1 MQNATYVALSR
12 LIAQQRA
19 MDVIADNIANTG
31 TPAYKAE
38 RVLFSDWLSRQTGAK
53 PPAGG
58 EVIAFTQDRAT
69 WRERQDGTLQHT
81 GNPLDLAIGTDGYF
95 TVSTSQGP
103 RLTRAGRFTLTA
115 NGTITDE
122 SGNPL
127 LDINGQPIRTTMT
140 DTNLQVAGDGTVS
153 SDNGQIARIG
163 VVVPSDPNR
172 ITAEGDSLFRA
183 DVPTTPVA
191 APHITEG
198 AIEQSNVQP
207 VLEMTRMMDAM
218 REFQFVTQFVQAES
232 DRQQSA
238 IDKILPPQS

>member
-1 MQNATYVALSR
+1 
-12 LIAQQRA
+12 
-19 MDVIADNIANTG
+19 MDVIANNIANTG

-38 RVLFSDWLSRQTGAK
+38 RVLFSDWLSRQAGAK
-53 PPAGG
+53 VPAGG
-58 EVIAFTQDRAT
+58 EEIAFTQDRAT
-69 WRERQDGTLQHT
+69 WRERRDGTLQHT
-81 GNPLDLAIGTDGYF
+81 GNPLDLAIGADGYF
-95 TVSTSQGP
+95 TVSTPQGP
-103 RLTRAGRFTLTA
+103 RLTRAGRFTLTP
-115 NGTITDE
+115 NGTIADE
-122 SGNPL
+122 SGHPL

-163 VVVPSDPNR
+163 VVAPSDPNR
-172 ITAEGDSLFRA
+172 IVGEGDNLFRA

-191 APHITEG
+191 APHITQG

-207 VLEMTRMMDAM
+207 MLEMTRMMNAM

-238 IDKILPPQS
+238 IDKILQPQS